1 MPVIH
6 DKELLERILKE
17 ISSMMQELHSLKNI
31 ICEIRLE
38 IAKLTKIENQLKKG
52 ENLAEKRDGWFW
64 NY

>member
-1 MPVIH
+1 MPASRTDN
-6 DKELLERILKE
+6 DKELLKRILEE
-17 ISSMMQELHSLKNI
+17 IRSLKTI

-38 IAKLTKIENQLKKG
+38 IAKLNRIENQLKKG

>member
-1 MPVIH
+1 MPASRTDN
-6 DKELLERILKE
+6 DKELLKRILEE
-17 ISSMMQELHSLKNI
+17 ISSLKTI

-38 IAKLTKIENQLKKG
+38 IAKLNRIENQLKKG

>member
-1 MPVIH
+1 MPGSLH
-6 DKELLERILKE
+6 NNDKELLKRILEE
-17 ISSMMQELHSLKNI
+17 ISSLKTI

-38 IAKLTKIENQLKKG
+38 IAKLNRIENQLKKG